1 MFPHA
6 KRLIRDACAPL
17 RFGINIAPMPN
28 IPARGRPWPDL
39 KAEMEALKAS
49 DYSWRRGRMALYFYW
64 LNEELERVQKEA
76 YTAFWSENGLGMR
89 AFPSLKRLEEEVI
102 GMGLSLLHAP
112 DGAGATFTSGGSES
126 IFLALRAARVKAARE
141 RGITQPN
148 IVIPQTAHL
157 TFTRAADFQQIAVRR
172 VPTAPG
178 YGADVAGMA
187 AAIDENTI
195 ALVGSAPNY
204 PFGVVDPI
212 AEIAALAQ
220 SRGLWMHVDA
230 CVGGFLAPWAKRL
243 GEKVPDWD
251 FTVPGVCSISADL
264 HKYGMAAK
272 GASLLMVRDAAWR
285 EFHKFESRA
294 WERGLYMG
302 YSTTGTRPG
311 GAIAAAWAV
320 MNFLGEDGYLDCA
333 RKILRARDVMV
344 AGIGAIPGLEVLRPY
359 GMCIFVWRSTDPAI
373 DHNALA
379 AALDRRGWLASR
391 QQEPDGFHLALNPV
405 HDEVAEEYV
414 ADVGAAVREVR
425 GQTNEDLRRVAVGQ
439 TY

>member
-1 MFPHA
+1 
-6 KRLIRDACAPL
+6 
-17 RFGINIAPMPN
+17 MPK
-28 IPARGRPWPDL
+28 IPATGRPWAEL
-39 KAEMEALKAS
+39 KAELEAAKAK

-76 YTAFWSENGLGMR
+76 YAAYWSENGLGMR
-89 AFPSLKRLEEEVI
+89 AFPSLKRLEDEVI

-126 IFLALRAARVKAARE
+126 IFLALRGASEKARRE
-141 RGITQPN
+141 RGIEKPN
-148 IVIPQTAHL
+148 IVLPQTAHL
-157 TFTRAADFQQIAVRR
+157 TFNRAADFQRIAVRR
-172 VPTAPG
+172 VPTGAN
-178 YGADVAGMA
+178 YRADVAGMA
-187 AAIDENTI
+187 AAIDENTV

-212 AEIAALAQ
+212 ADIAALAA

-243 GEKVPDWD
+243 GEPIPDWD
-251 FTVPGVCSISADL
+251 FSVPGVTSISADL

-272 GASLLMVRDAAWR
+272 GASLMLVRDAALR

-294 WERGLYMG
+294 WERGLYAS
-302 YSTTGTRPG
+302 YSATGTRPG

-320 MNFLGEDGYLDCA
+320 MNYLGEEGYLDCA

-344 AGIGAIPGLEVLRPY
+344 DGISKVPGLEVLKPY
-359 GMCIFVWRSTDPAI
+359 GMCIFVWRSIDPAI
-373 DHNALA
+373 EHNALA
-379 AALDRRGWLASR
+379 AALDRRGWLVSR

-405 HDEVAEEYV
+405 HDEIAEEYV

-425 GQTNEDLRRVAVGQ
+425 GTANEDLRKVAVGQ

>member
-1 MFPHA
+1 MT
-6 KRLIRDACAPL
+6 KT
-17 RFGINIAPMPN
+17 
-28 IPARGRPWPDL
+28 IPARGRPW
-39 KAEMEALKAS
+39 EALSAELEAAKQG
-49 DYSWRRGRMALYFYW
+49 DYAWKKGRVPLYVYW
-64 LNEELERVQKEA
+64 LNEELARVQQQAYEA
-76 YTAFWSENGLGMR
+76 YWSENALGMR
-89 AFPSLKRLEEEVI
+89 AFPSLKRLEDEVI

-126 IFLALRAARVKAARE
+126 IFLALRAAREKARIE
-141 RGITQPN
+141 RGIETPN

-157 TFTRAADFQQIAVRR
+157 TFNRAAMFQQIEVRR
-172 VPTAPG
+172 IPTGANFQ
-178 YGADVAGMA
+178 ADVAGMEE
-187 AAIDENTI
+187 AIDDNTV

-212 AEIAALAQ
+212 DSIASLAA

-243 GEKVPDWD
+243 GEPLPDWD
-251 FTVPGVCSISADL
+251 FSVPGVTSISADL

-272 GASLLMVRDAAWR
+272 GASLMMVRDAALR

-294 WERGLYMG
+294 WERGLYAG

-311 GAIAAAWAV
+311 GAIAAAWAT
-320 MNFLGEDGYLDCA
+320 MNFLGEEGYLECA
-333 RKILRARDVMV
+333 RKILHARDVMV

-359 GMCIFVWRSTDPAI
+359 GMCIFVWRATDPAI
-373 DHNALA
+373 DHNTLA
-379 AALDRRGWLASR
+379 AALDRRGWLVSR
-391 QQEPDGFHLALNPV
+391 QSQPDGFHLALNPV
-405 HDEVAEEYV
+405 HDEIAEEYV

-425 GQTNEDLRRVAVGQ
+425 GQANEDLQKAAVGQ